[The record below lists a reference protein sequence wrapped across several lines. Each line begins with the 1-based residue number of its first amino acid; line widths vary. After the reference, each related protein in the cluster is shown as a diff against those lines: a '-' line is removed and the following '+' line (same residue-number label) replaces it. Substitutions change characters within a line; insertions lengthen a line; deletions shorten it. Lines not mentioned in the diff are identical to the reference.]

1 MKLTRGGRS
10 LAAALLLSLIGP
22 ACGSAETTSGSASC
36 AFIAHFEGRTYE
48 EHAVQIA
55 PEIGPHVGTAT
66 SPPCDDTNDDVADQ
80 AESFEVARLPG
91 VSSDIAL
98 ALPHTGGSILVR
110 EGLKEFPDEITR
122 LLEAPHCDG
131 DDAPIRLYGTW
142 TGILGA
148 DGNTELDLE
157 PPYDVSMFVEQAS
170 HDRYL
175 RAFLTVRVP
184 PALSRPLSRDDI
196 ESSLWEG
203 GSIEISATCNNGRYI
218 AEEIQADPPA

>member
-1 MKLTRGGRS
+1 MEPTRAGRS
-10 LAAALLLSLIGP
+10 LAVGLLLSLVGP
-22 ACGSAETTSGSASC
+22 ACGSVETPSGSASC

-48 EHAVQIA
+48 GVSVQVA
-55 PEIGPHVGTAT
+55 PEIGPYIGTAT
-66 SPPCDDTNDDVADQ
+66 SPPCNDTNDDVPEE
-80 AESFEVARLPG
+80 AESFDVARLPG
-91 VSSDIAL
+91 VSPETAL
-98 ALPHTGGSILVR
+98 ALPHTTGEILVR
-110 EGLKEFPDEITR
+110 EGLEQFPEEIAR
-122 LLEAPHCDG
+122 LLQAPHCDR

-175 RAFLTVRVP
+175 RASLTVRVP
-184 PALSRPLSRDDI
+184 PALGQPLSHEDI

-203 GSIEISATCNNGRYI
+203 GNIEISATCDDKGYV
-218 AEEIQADPPA
+218 AEQVEAQPPT